1 MRVSF
6 SPRRTLQFWVRR
18 AARFYPDGSF
28 VRRTLRPA
36 AKFVDF
42 VTSMLFSFGGSLCQC
57 CMRQFTWRL
66 VVAVPFAG
74 FCDSL
79 LDFAAHTNSGW
90 SVDFSVWS
98 IIYLFPT
105 VGSRFPCSQMPQ
117 HIRSLLVYCV
127 YAVLALYA
135 CAPFWFHLLSFF
147 VPCYCF
153 SEDFCL
159 TIHSVWLVVVR
170 VWLSIAMSTIQWLL
184 RNHRETS

>member
-18 AARFYPDGSF
+18 ATRFYPDGSF

-42 VTSMLFSFGGSLCQC
+42 VTSMLFSFGGNLCQC
-57 CMRQFTWRL
+57 CARQFTWRL

-117 HIRSLLVYCV
+117 HIRCLLVCCV
-127 YAVLALYA
+127 YAVLVLIVSAFMHV
-135 CAPFWFHLLSFF
+135 PHSDFPSFLF
-147 VPCYCF
+147 LFLAGVF
-153 SEDFCL
+153 L
-159 TIHSVWLVVVR
+159 KISVSR
-170 VWLSIAMSTIQWLL
+170 STVCDWLL
-184 RNHRETS
+184 WGRGCL